1 MQNEYKYING
11 LFSELMDRAVNQVI
25 QTQTTRWRELP
36 KDQKE
41 AEDKILSAIHDLF
54 ENRSKI
60 KPEYGQQVDDA
71 IVLKIA
77 AELNRRNGGNY
88 A

>member
-11 LFSELMDRAVNQVI
+11 LFSELMDRAVNQAI
-25 QTQTTRWRELP
+25 QNQTTRWRELP

-41 AEDKILSAIHDLF
+41 AEDKILRAIHDLF